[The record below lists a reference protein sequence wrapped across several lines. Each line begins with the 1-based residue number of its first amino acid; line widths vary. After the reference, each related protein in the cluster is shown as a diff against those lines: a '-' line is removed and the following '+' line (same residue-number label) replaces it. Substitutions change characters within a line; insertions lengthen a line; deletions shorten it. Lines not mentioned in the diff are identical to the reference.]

1 MFVGGGHAGPT
12 EADERRHGNGSGH
25 RHERHQAEEHPAPA
39 EQVGHRGRDARAED
53 ARDHPGGRQD
63 RHHPGPLDLAQ
74 APADGHVGHR
84 RYCSRAE
91 TLEAAPGDEYP
102 HERGEARHEQ
112 AGREQHQSRDV
123 GAGRSV
129 AVGGAPGDDD
139 PDQTGQLEG
148 REDPAVERQPVE
160 VTGHDRHDG
169 DDGQRLDGDEG
180 HGEDE
185 PEREGAAMGRPQPV
199 ARGCPVH
206 RGETTATG
214 RWYSAPG
221 GPMALQ
227 TIDVDQH
234 LFESRTTWSEHIEPA
249 HRSDALSISD
259 DEAGW
264 PWLTWRG
271 SRLTPL
277 EVPIPERSTLI
288 GQDRLRRL
296 RGERAP
302 ASFDD
307 LVPDSYHLAG
317 ARLASLDGFGLDAAV
332 MFPNYGLLWEQRLA
346 SDRAAQ
352 RANARAYNRFVA
364 EVCGEGDG
372 RLFGV
377 AHLLLHDP
385 RWAVEEITRVRAQ
398 GIRLAMVA
406 PAPVDGK
413 PLSHPDFD
421 PVWAAFSDQGVAP
434 VFHVSEFESPLHP
447 AWRVGE
453 QEDGEQLFD
462 SIFLYLAPAVALANL
477 ILNGVLERFPRL
489 RIGVV
494 ELTASWVPSF
504 LLHIDGASDFYTQR
518 HGEPFRAT
526 GGPSVGVL
534 LTPGPGRLP
543 AVRDAEPTRPEGGRR
558 HVHDRKRLAACRGRR
573 RPHGGRGAGCGR
585 AGRPRSGEHPGSQRR
600 LAPRLVTID
609 LEAAAAERERL
620 RTTYLQEVGRR
631 PTSTARGVHH
641 LALLCSD
648 VERTIRF
655 YQELLGFPLVE
666 LFENRDYQ
674 GSTHLFFDLG
684 HDNTLAFFDF
694 PGLGLGPY
702 TEVLGGFHHLAISV
716 ERERWDAARARL
728 EEAGV
733 PTQVESEVSLY
744 FSDPDGAR
752 LELIAEDLGSLYGT
766 PLH

>member
-1 MFVGGGHAGPT
+1 
-12 EADERRHGNGSGH
+12 
-25 RHERHQAEEHPAPA
+25 
-39 EQVGHRGRDARAED
+39 
-53 ARDHPGGRQD
+53 
-63 RHHPGPLDLAQ
+63 
-74 APADGHVGHR
+74 
-84 RYCSRAE
+84 
-91 TLEAAPGDEYP
+91 
-102 HERGEARHEQ
+102 
-112 AGREQHQSRDV
+112 
-123 GAGRSV
+123 
-129 AVGGAPGDDD
+129 
-139 PDQTGQLEG
+139 
-148 REDPAVERQPVE
+148 
-160 VTGHDRHDG
+160 
-169 DDGQRLDGDEG
+169 
-180 HGEDE
+180 
-185 PEREGAAMGRPQPV
+185 
-199 ARGCPVH
+199 
-206 RGETTATG
+206 
-214 RWYSAPG
+214 
-221 GPMALQ
+221 MALQ

-296 RGERAP
+296 HGERAP

-317 ARLASLDGFGLDAAV
+317 PRLASLDGFGLDAAV

-385 RWAVEEITRVRAQ
+385 RWAVEEITRVRAE

-421 PVWAAFSDQGVAP
+421 PVWAAFSDEGVAP

-518 HGEPFRAT
+518 HGEPFRALADR
-526 GGPSVGVL
+526 PSEYFLRQVRVAS
-534 LTPGPGRLP
+534 LP
-543 AVRDAEPTRPEGGRR
+543 YEMPN
-558 HVHDRKRLAACRGRR
+558 
-573 RPHGGRGAGCGR
+573 
-585 AGRPRSGEHPGSQRR
+585 
-600 LAPRLVTID
+600 RLVPKVGDDTFMMGSD
-609 LEAAAAERERL
+609 WPHAEGVADPMAAAERAVAGL
-620 RTTYLQEVGRR
+620 TG
-631 PTSTARGVHH
+631 PARANILG
-641 LALLCSD
+641 ANAAW
-648 VERTIRF
+648 
-655 YQELLGFPLVE
+655 LLGL
-666 LFENRDYQ
+666 
-674 GSTHLFFDLG
+674 
-684 HDNTLAFFDF
+684 
-694 PGLGLGPY
+694 
-702 TEVLGGFHHLAISV
+702 
-716 ERERWDAARARL
+716 
-728 EEAGV
+728 
-733 PTQVESEVSLY
+733 
-744 FSDPDGAR
+744 
-752 LELIAEDLGSLYGT
+752 
-766 PLH
+766 

>member
-1 MFVGGGHAGPT
+1 
-12 EADERRHGNGSGH
+12 
-25 RHERHQAEEHPAPA
+25 
-39 EQVGHRGRDARAED
+39 
-53 ARDHPGGRQD
+53 
-63 RHHPGPLDLAQ
+63 
-74 APADGHVGHR
+74 
-84 RYCSRAE
+84 
-91 TLEAAPGDEYP
+91 
-102 HERGEARHEQ
+102 
-112 AGREQHQSRDV
+112 
-123 GAGRSV
+123 
-129 AVGGAPGDDD
+129 
-139 PDQTGQLEG
+139 
-148 REDPAVERQPVE
+148 
-160 VTGHDRHDG
+160 
-169 DDGQRLDGDEG
+169 
-180 HGEDE
+180 
-185 PEREGAAMGRPQPV
+185 
-199 ARGCPVH
+199 
-206 RGETTATG
+206 
-214 RWYSAPG
+214 
-221 GPMALQ
+221 MALR

-234 LFESRTTWSEHIEPA
+234 LFESRTTWSEHIELA

-307 LVPDSYHLAG
+307 LVPDSYRLAG
-317 ARLASLDGFGLDAAV
+317 ARLASLDEFGLDAAV

-421 PVWAAFSDQGVAP
+421 PVWAAFSDEGVAP

-447 AWRVGE
+447 AWREGE

-518 HGEPFRAT
+518 HGEPFRALADR
-526 GGPSVGVL
+526 PSEYFLRQVRVAS
-534 LTPGPGRLP
+534 LP
-543 AVRDAEPTRPEGGRR
+543 YEMPN
-558 HVHDRKRLAACRGRR
+558 
-573 RPHGGRGAGCGR
+573 
-585 AGRPRSGEHPGSQRR
+585 
-600 LAPRLVTID
+600 RLVPKVGDDTFMIGSD
-609 LEAAAAERERL
+609 WPHAEGVADPMAAAERAVAGL
-620 RTTYLQEVGRR
+620 AG
-631 PTSTARGVHH
+631 PARANILG
-641 LALLCSD
+641 ANAAW
-648 VERTIRF
+648 
-655 YQELLGFPLVE
+655 LLGL
-666 LFENRDYQ
+666 
-674 GSTHLFFDLG
+674 
-684 HDNTLAFFDF
+684 
-694 PGLGLGPY
+694 
-702 TEVLGGFHHLAISV
+702 
-716 ERERWDAARARL
+716 
-728 EEAGV
+728 
-733 PTQVESEVSLY
+733 
-744 FSDPDGAR
+744 
-752 LELIAEDLGSLYGT
+752 
-766 PLH
+766 